1 MDNLYPIL
9 LPVHSVLR
17 YFVIAALALVILK
30 SLMGWL
36 GNKPFEKSD
45 DKLSL
50 FMMIG
55 AHLQLLIGLVL
66 YFISP
71 WVRFGGDAMK
81 DPITRYWNVEHITMM
96 IIAIVFITI
105 ARSSSKKLTVPSAK
119 HKRLFIFTT
128 VALVII
134 IAAIVMSKRG
144 LLSMTSV

>member
-17 YFVIAALALVILK
+17 YVVLVLLLIVIIR

-55 AHLQLLIGLVL
+55 AHLQLLIGLAL
-66 YFISP
+66 YSVSP

-81 DPITRYWNVEHITMM
+81 DATTRYWNVEHLAMM
-96 IIAIVFITI
+96 IIAIIFITV
-105 ARSSSKKLTVPSAK
+105 ARSSSKKLTIPAAK

-134 IAAIVMSKRG
+134 IAAIFMSKRG
-144 LLSMTSV
+144 LFSMTSV